1 MVLRDLNGAAKDA
14 DSWWEP
20 NGQRRDAD
28 TELARCNMNPR
39 AMVKAQHNSLE
50 KFCQFW
56 IGKKFIE
63 VIIVYF
69 YQFPSDDEIYCENFT
84 LFSFIIH
91 KHDRPFSSP
100 FISETIP
107 PRLMSR

>member
-1 MVLRDLNGAAKDA
+1 MQYESASYGESTTQQSRKVLPIFNWK
-14 DSWWEP
+14 EI
-20 NGQRRDAD
+20 
-28 TELARCNMNPR
+28 
-39 AMVKAQHNSLE
+39 
-50 KFCQFW
+50 F
-56 IGKKFIE
+56 E

-107 PRLMSR
+107 PRLISR